1 MKFGK
6 DTQLLTA
13 VAELKDADYSK
24 NPKIGDIYKRLL
36 RGRKQFEN
44 VMNKDI
50 QAIMQ
55 ISSLDLTLNY
65 VTDEMH
71 QISESIAEGTQIIH
85 ASAEECSSVAGQVNE
100 QHEELTNTIIR
111 AAEDTDE
118 VYKKIVQSEDNSL
131 TEDEIQQRFEQLE
144 YLKIH
149 PRDQEEN
156 KLLLARG
163 ERMYE
168 EATGDLR
175 KEIDHYIGE
184 FEQVLN
190 KQNKN
195 EIEQARKEL
204 KRALDEIEELLEGE
218 EF

>member
-1 MKFGK
+1 MGK
-6 DTQLLTA
+6 KGEQSIDVTYTYD
-13 VAELKDADYSK
+13 V
-24 NPKIGDIYKRLL
+24 N
-36 RGRKQFEN
+36 
-44 VMNKDI
+44 
-50 QAIMQ
+50 AI
-55 ISSLDLTLNY
+55 LE
-65 VTDEMH
+65 V
-71 QISESIAEGTQIIH
+71 
-85 ASAEECSSVAGQVNE
+85 QVKVNS
-100 QHEELTNTIIR
+100 
-111 AAEDTDE
+111 TDE

-156 KLLLARG
+156 KLLLASG